1 MVSLTVQL
9 DDHVAEAVSKL
20 AAAQNRSESEVVQ
33 EAVAVYAGMS
43 RPVPQGMGK
52 YHSGRADVSENA
64 EDILRDAAKE
74 GQWL

>member
-9 DDHVAEAVSKL
+9 DERVAEAVSKL

-33 EAVAVYAGMS
+33 EAVAAYARMT
-43 RPVPQGMGK
+43 RPMPHGMGK
-52 YHSGRADVSENA
+52 YRSGRGDISEDA

-74 GQWL
+74 GQWP